1 MPVVSQMIDNDMLRC
16 VYKTEEMLGE
26 CPRPSCD
33 LKMWL
38 IIEAKDD
45 FYLFFLSL
53 YKKFPKNI
61 IRRK

>member
-1 MPVVSQMIDNDMLRC
+1 
-16 VYKTEEMLGE
+16 MLGE

-33 LKMWL
+33 LEMWL

-53 YKKFPKNI
+53 DKKIPKI
-61 IRRK
+61 